1 MAKISGLEQAAVQA
15 VQGLVLIARHMVV
28 FEHHPYSFEKIWHM
42 MIDQLINGGWNVISK
57 T

>member
-1 MAKISGLEQAAVQA
+1 MIRTIRRAGCAGDGIDSKTSGGFRTPL
-15 VQGLVLIARHMVV
+15 
-28 FEHHPYSFEKIWHM
+28 YSFEKIWHM